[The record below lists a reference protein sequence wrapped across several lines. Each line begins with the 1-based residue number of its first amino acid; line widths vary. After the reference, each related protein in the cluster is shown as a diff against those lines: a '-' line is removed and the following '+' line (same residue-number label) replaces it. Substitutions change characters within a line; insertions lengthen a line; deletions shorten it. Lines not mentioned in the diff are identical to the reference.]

1 MKKIFEYKKI
11 AVRTCENRG
20 HLIGSRMKKRF
31 AKSQQGKVIEM
42 MTGTCVHCQMTVT
55 IISDPVNHIPS
66 IVGEAYE
73 KNCRYGEVVVEKN
86 EPTQVSQIL
95 DKRKEKEEKLVE
107 SYEHKFGI

>member
-1 MKKIFEYKKI
+1 
-11 AVRTCENRG
+11 
-20 HLIGSRMKKRF
+20 
-31 AKSQQGKVIEM
+31 M